1 MYEWLIWINI
11 VRNILHH
18 EKKCR
23 EWLYFNLVFA
33 IVGQRFTYL
42 AQRIG
47 SSPFKVI
54 FYKQPKSSSTFQWT
68 HKPFRHH
75 THGFRIVSRDIF
87 SWKNYFNRSS
97 NSTYNSIMFKL
108 FIQHTKK
115 KPLWLSVVIWNVWND
130 TAKRNVI
137 VLSCKIP
144 KNICIEPKIV
154 CRRLTTGFVGHW
166 ILV

>member
-1 MYEWLIWINI
+1 MINLDKYRQKYITSWKKMSWMIVFQLSLCHSGAAFHLFSSANRIFSIQGHFFINNLNLLQHFNELINHFVIIHTDFVLSQETYSVKRIISTNLQ
-11 VRNILHH
+11 ILHIIQS
-18 EKKCR
+18 CSN
-23 EWLYFNLVFA
+23 YSFN
-33 IVGQRFTYL
+33 T
-42 AQRIG
+42 
-47 SSPFKVI
+47 
-54 FYKQPKSSSTFQWT
+54 PK
-68 HKPFRHH
+68 
-75 THGFRIVSRDIF
+75 
-87 SWKNYFNRSS
+87 
-97 NSTYNSIMFKL
+97 
-108 FIQHTKK
+108 KK